1 MPKTDGERLALLES
15 MLSGTTQTMCDIYSR
30 YLFESEV
37 FARCQTEFLM
47 PDTLCD
53 IMARAQ
59 RTAYGDGLD
68 EQALHPYMWACKGH
82 YYSSDLSFYNFP
94 YAFGTLFSTGLYA
107 LYQKEGEAFLEKYRA
122 LLNATPV
129 STVEEIGAF
138 GGCRSHQARFL
149 RQSLAVY
156 AKLADE
162 YEALTR

>member
-1 MPKTDGERLALLES
+1 
-15 MLSGTTQTMCDIYSR
+15 
-30 YLFESEV
+30 
-37 FARCQTEFLM
+37 
-47 PDTLCD
+47 
-53 IMARAQ
+53 
-59 RTAYGDGLD
+59 
-68 EQALHPYMWACKGH
+68 MWACKGH

-107 LYQKEGEAFLEKYRA
+107 LYQTEGEAFLEKYRA

-129 STVEEIGAF
+129 STVEEIGALAGVDLTKPDF
-138 GGCRSHQARFL
+138 W